1 MLSEKSLEYVKH
13 NINLLYKDLENIKY
27 VGLYLEENYSENFIN
42 QHLFNTYNS
51 MKDSI
56 GKLYAIYKNEKGET
70 DAI

>member
-1 MLSEKSLEYVKH
+1 MLSEKSLEYAKH
-13 NINLLYKDLENIKY
+13 NINLLNKDLENIKY

-56 GKLYAIYKNEKGET
+56 GKLYAIYKNSKGET